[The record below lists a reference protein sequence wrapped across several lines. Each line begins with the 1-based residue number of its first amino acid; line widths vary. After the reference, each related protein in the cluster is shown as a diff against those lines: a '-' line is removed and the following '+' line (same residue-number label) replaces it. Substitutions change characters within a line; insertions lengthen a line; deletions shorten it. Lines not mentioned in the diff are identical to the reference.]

1 MFENLQEKLQRAFKT
16 LRGQATLTEENI
28 DEALREIRL
37 ALLEA
42 DVNFKVVK
50 QLIDQIRV
58 KAVGQDVLTALS
70 PGEQVIKIVRDELV
84 EILGR
89 DTARMKFASQPP
101 TVILMAGLQ
110 GSGKTTTSGKLA
122 NWLKNGGHRP
132 LLVSVDVYRP
142 AAREQLKVVAQAVKA
157 NIYEGEVGE
166 ATPGPRDPR
175 AKEARREAINT
186 GSDVLI
192 VDTAGRLHI
201 DDQLMDEMQLL
212 KRLLNPQEILFVA
225 DAMTGQDAVNSADE
239 FHKKLSLTGVVL
251 TKMDGDARGGA
262 ALSIRQVTGQPIKFI
277 GVGEK
282 YDALEPFHPDRIVS
296 RILGMGDILSL
307 IERAESQID
316 KKKAQE
322 MATKAL
328 TGDGFSL
335 EDFRDQLRQVKKM
348 GSMKSL
354 LGMLPSIGPFSGLQ
368 KAADNVDEGQINRV
382 EAIIN
387 SMTTHERNHHEVI
400 NGSRRKRIARGS
412 GTTVQEVNN
421 LLRQYAQMK
430 KMFKQMGKTVA
441 PRTGLFHQLQGQP
454 AHGVA
459 GIDFHHRLEPAIA
472 LGCAIDEGV
481 DANRPDIA
489 GALQFRFEQR
499 KDVAIEA
506 LEAARNVRR
515 FAEQRGYVRRYAA
528 AVVGRRPVGPELSL
542 AVIDQAGV
550 AAELQVARP
559 HLQLDGEIQRAL
571 QPGFDDHLSAILQ
584 GTGQPLLLCRQHL

>member
-16 LRGQATLTEENI
+16 LRGQAKLTEENI

-50 QLIDQIRV
+50 QLIDQIRA
-58 KAVGQDVLTALS
+58 KAVGQEVMTALS
-70 PGEQVIKIVRDELV
+70 PGEQVIKILRDELV
-84 EILGR
+84 EVLGK
-89 DTARMKFASQPP
+89 DTARVKFASQPP
-101 TVILMAGLQ
+101 TVVLMAGLQ

-122 NWLKNGGHRP
+122 NWFKIGGHRP

-142 AAREQLKVVAQAVKA
+142 AAREQLKVVAQAVKSH
-157 NIYEGEVGE
+157 IYEGQVGE
-166 ATPGPRDPR
+166 ANTATVERLV
-175 AKEARREAINT
+175 KEARREAIVS
-186 GSDVLI
+186 GCDVLI

-201 DDQLMDEMQLL
+201 DDQLMDEMQSL
-212 KRLLNPQEILFVA
+212 KKLLNPSEILFVA
-225 DAMTGQDAVNSADE
+225 DAMTGQDAVRSAEE

-354 LGMLPSIGPFSGLQ
+354 MGMLPSIGPFSGLQ
-368 KAADNVDEGQINRV
+368 KAADNVDEKQINRV

-387 SMTTHERNHHEVI
+387 SMTAHERNHHEVI
-400 NGSRRKRIARGS
+400 NGNRRKRIARGS

-430 KMFKQMGKTVA
+430 KMFKQMGKPSFA
-441 PRTGLFHQLQGQP
+441 RRL
-454 AHGVA
+454 A
-459 GIDFHHRLEPAIA
+459 GMKL
-472 LGCAIDEGV
+472 
-481 DANRPDIA
+481 
-489 GALQFRFEQR
+489 
-499 KDVAIEA
+499 
-506 LEAARNVRR
+506 
-515 FAEQRGYVRRYAA
+515 
-528 AVVGRRPVGPELSL
+528 
-542 AVIDQAGV
+542 
-550 AAELQVARP
+550 
-559 HLQLDGEIQRAL
+559 
-571 QPGFDDHLSAILQ
+571 PGM
-584 GTGQPLLLCRQHL
+584 

>member
-1 MFENLQEKLQRAFKT
+1 MFENLQEKLQRAFKS
-16 LRGQATLTEENI
+16 LRGQAKLTEENI

-50 QLIDQIRV
+50 QLIDQIRA
-58 KAVGQDVLTALS
+58 KAVGQEVMTALS

-84 EILGR
+84 EILGK

-101 TVILMAGLQ
+101 TVVLMAGLQ

-122 NWLKNGGHRP
+122 HWFKNGGHRP

-142 AAREQLKVVAQAVKA
+142 AAREQLKVVGQAVKT

-166 ATPGPRDPR
+166 ANTAAVERL
-175 AKEARREAINT
+175 AKEARREAIVS
-186 GSDVLI
+186 GCDVLI

-201 DDQLMDEMQLL
+201 DEQLMDEMQSL
-212 KRLLNPQEILFVA
+212 KKLLNPSEILFVA

-307 IERAESQID
+307 IERAEQQID
-316 KKKAQE
+316 KKKAAE
-322 MATKAL
+322 MASKAL

-335 EDFRDQLRQVKKM
+335 EDFRDQLRHVKKM
-348 GSMKSL
+348 GSIKSL
-354 LGMLPSIGPFSGLQ
+354 MGMMPSIGPFSGLQ
-368 KAADNVDEGQINRV
+368 KAADNVDENQINRV

-387 SMTTHERNHHEVI
+387 SMTAHERNHHEVI

-412 GTTVQEVNN
+412 GTSVQEVNN
-421 LLRQYAQMK
+421 LLRQYAQMR
-430 KMFKQMGKTVA
+430 KMFKQMGKA
-441 PRTGLFHQLQGQP
+441 SFAR
-454 AHGVA
+454 
-459 GIDFHHRLEPAIA
+459 RL
-472 LGCAIDEGV
+472 
-481 DANRPDIA
+481 
-489 GALQFRFEQR
+489 
-499 KDVAIEA
+499 
-506 LEAARNVRR
+506 AAMK
-515 FAEQRGYVRRYAA
+515 
-528 AVVGRRPVGPELSL
+528 L
-542 AVIDQAGV
+542 
-550 AAELQVARP
+550 
-559 HLQLDGEIQRAL
+559 
-571 QPGFDDHLSAILQ
+571 PGM
-584 GTGQPLLLCRQHL
+584 

>member
-1 MFENLQEKLQRAFKT
+1 MFENLQEKLQRAFKS
-16 LRGQATLTEENI
+16 LRGQAKLTEENI

-50 QLIDQIRV
+50 QLIDQIRA
-58 KAVGQDVLTALS
+58 KAVGQEVLTALS

-84 EILGR
+84 EILGK

-101 TVILMAGLQ
+101 TVVLMAGLQ

-122 NWLKNGGHRP
+122 HWFKVGGHRP

-157 NIYEGEVGE
+157 QIYEGQVTADIYAHGAPE
-166 ATPGPRDPR
+166 GPVRGSVAGSPADEGVR
-175 AKEARREAINT
+175 RSMTADVERLAKEARREAIVS
-186 GSDVLI
+186 GCDVLI

-201 DDQLMDEMQLL
+201 DDQLMDEMQSL
-212 KRLLNPQEILFVA
+212 KKLLNPSEILFVA

-239 FHKKLSLTGVVL
+239 FHKKLSLTGIVL

-322 MATKAL
+322 IATKAL

-354 LGMLPSIGPFSGLQ
+354 MGMLPSIGPFSGLQ
-368 KAADNVDEGQINRV
+368 KAADNVDEKQINRV

-387 SMTTHERNHHEVI
+387 SMTSHERNHHEVI

-430 KMFKQMGKTVA
+430 KMFKQIGKPSFA
-441 PRTGLFHQLQGQP
+441 RRL
-454 AHGVA
+454 A
-459 GIDFHHRLEPAIA
+459 GMKL
-472 LGCAIDEGV
+472 
-481 DANRPDIA
+481 
-489 GALQFRFEQR
+489 
-499 KDVAIEA
+499 
-506 LEAARNVRR
+506 
-515 FAEQRGYVRRYAA
+515 
-528 AVVGRRPVGPELSL
+528 
-542 AVIDQAGV
+542 
-550 AAELQVARP
+550 
-559 HLQLDGEIQRAL
+559 
-571 QPGFDDHLSAILQ
+571 PGM
-584 GTGQPLLLCRQHL
+584 